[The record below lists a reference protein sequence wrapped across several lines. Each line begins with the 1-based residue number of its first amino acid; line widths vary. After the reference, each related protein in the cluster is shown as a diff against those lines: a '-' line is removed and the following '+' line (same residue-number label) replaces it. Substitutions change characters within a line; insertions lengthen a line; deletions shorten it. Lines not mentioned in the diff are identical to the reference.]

1 MQKKSAYQ
9 LDKILFSLIGVLLIA
24 VLTLSMFAHNT
35 VVLGTEEEKYTV
47 VENVVHERIESET
60 APIGVID
67 EFRFTIGE
75 LGHDET
81 LSFVFYHQNAEVYL
95 DDECVYSLKA
105 EEGLVRTPGGI
116 RAMIPLYE
124 ENAGKE
130 VRVVLI
136 PLYRNY
142 QDKTPSFW
150 IGSALAMYQEEMYG
164 ALPEM
169 MLCLCVTF
177 AGLILLCLAFY
188 HTLRHTSINRLYT
201 IGVMAVSAGV
211 WRFSYS
217 NFVYMLFP
225 EHTAFIYTLS
235 VVSLMMIALCMLNAA
250 DLQGKW
256 KRIFRWVSRVYCAMY
271 IVQFILQAAGVRD
284 LRETLT
290 LTHIAIVISSVA
302 LIVSNISAL
311 SRHGNATARGYSWL
325 LGVGAIA
332 DLILYFADSSVGMI
346 FFLLSTLIFS
356 LSDGVRVL
364 VRYMKQQKALEEMES
379 QLALSR
385 TMTMMS
391 QIRSHFVFNVL
402 NAISGMCK
410 YDPEKADDTVVCFA
424 RYLRNNIDIMEDD
437 KSIPFS
443 AEIRQ
448 IEDYVMLEQIRFGDK
463 IEFYTDIETDR
474 FLIPPLI
481 LQPIIENAIKHGVSK
496 KLTNG
501 NIILRAREEN
511 GNIII
516 TVEDDG
522 VGFDMEELKKEKSVG
537 LRNIRFRLA
546 QLAGGTMDIVSEIG
560 VGTTVTITM
569 PKKEV

>member
-95 DDECVYSLKA
+95 ADECVYSLKA

-130 VRVVLI
+130 VRVILI

-169 MLCLCVTF
+169 MLCLCVMF

-311 SRHGNATARGYSWL
+311 SRHGNATAQGYSWL

-546 QLAGGTMDIVSEIG
+546 QLAGGTMDIVSEVG